1 MYSFIKTITLIVI
14 VLFFISFIKSEQN
27 EKPKSF
33 KSIYTSYLLKN
44 NNNNNNNETLIKQTK
59 NKSSIKELSVGII
72 GAGICGLYSA
82 MILQDLG
89 INYKILEISKER
101 IGGRIYSYRFSD
113 QAYDYSEL
121 GAMRIPII
129 PIMDRLVSNESWS
142 LFSKLSKSGHPIKTY
157 PFILSSNNTI
167 TYYNGKRVYSIIPST
182 TNSEFKNP
190 MIGDPFHFSDS
201 KNGGK
206 GSGIPDEYAQK
217 PYGELTKSLITP
229 FIKNLTNNFDDA
241 FKSILEI
248 DNYSTRE
255 YLKKFGNL
263 PNSVINYLETLSGNT
278 GQYENSY
285 VESILST
292 FDFSGKDWIG
302 IEGGTDNLV
311 KSIAKTLKNKI
322 EMGQEVTKI
331 SKSLDNNGDINGLIV
346 EVLNEHSSISN
357 NNNNDNN
364 NKNNNKTSS
373 SFSSTTS
380 SSSTVNKKQ
389 FSFKHVISTTT
400 LSALQR
406 IDTSDLNLSLKQRL
420 GIRSLHYS
428 VAIKIAIKFKY
439 RWWEDSEFMKGKP
452 IKGGRSST
460 DLPIRSIIYPSYGIG
475 KNSTSGVLLASYVGG
490 QDALRLGSLFG
501 SVEKEKRLIRLC
513 LENLAEIHD
522 IDVNILRKLYKTHK
536 CMHWSN
542 DENASGAYGLY
553 WPSQFL
559 EFYPSLT
566 KPSTDGRFHI
576 SGEATSIHHAW
587 IIGALN
593 SAYRSVDRILRQEN
607 LLQLRSKLIENWGT
621 IEKVEDPSLPL
632 DWFEND
638 NYFNHDLFTNNNN
651 NNNSNSNNIN
661 NNYNNNIMFSDFKH

>member
-1 MYSFIKTITLIVI
+1 MYRFIKTITLII
-14 VLFFISFIKSEQN
+14 ILLFSINLIKSDQN

-33 KSIYTSYLLKN
+33 KSIYSSYLLN
-44 NNNNNNNETLIKQTK
+44 NSNNSNNENLIKQTK
-59 NKSSIKELSVGII
+59 IKSSIKELSVGII

-101 IGGRIYSYRFSD
+101 IGGRIYSHRFSD
-113 QAYDYSEL
+113 QVNDYSEL

-142 LFSKLSKSGHPIKTY
+142 LFSKLLKSGHPIKTY

-167 TYYNGKRVYSIIPST
+167 TYFNGKRVYSIIPSSSPSPSTTT
-182 TNSEFKNP
+182 TNNETKNP
-190 MIGDPFHFSDS
+190 MSGDPFDFSDS
-201 KNGGK
+201 KNGGR
-206 GSGIPDEYAQK
+206 GGGIPDEYAQK
-217 PYGELTKSLITP
+217 PYGDLTKSLITP
-229 FIKNLTNNFDDA
+229 FIKNLTIDFDNA

-255 YLKKFGNL
+255 YLKKFANL

-285 VESILST
+285 VESILSM

-302 IEGGTDNLV
+302 IEGGTDNLI
-311 KSIAKTLKNKI
+311 KSISKILKNKI
-322 EMGQEVTKI
+322 EMGQEVIKI
-331 SKSLDNNGDINGLIV
+331 SKSLDHNGDINGLIV
-346 EVLNEHSSISN
+346 DVLNEHSSSTPPSPSP
-357 NNNNDNN
+357 
-364 NKNNNKTSS
+364 TS
-373 SFSSTTS
+373 SSTTS
-380 SSSTVNKKQ
+380 TINKNQ
-389 FSFKHVISTTT
+389 FNFKHVISTTT

-420 GIRSLHYS
+420 GIRSIHYS
-428 VAIKIAIKFKY
+428 VAIKVAIKFKY
-439 RWWEDSEFMKGKP
+439 RWWEDYQFMNGKP

-475 KNSTSGVLLASYVGG
+475 KNSTGVLIASYVGG
-490 QDALRLGSLFG
+490 QDALRLGSLVG
-501 SVEKEKRLIRLC
+501 SVEKEKRLIRIC

-553 WPSQFL
+553 WPTQFL

-576 SGEATSIHHAW
+576 SGESTSIHHAW

-632 DWFEND
+632 NWFEND
-638 NYFNHDLFTNNNN
+638 NFNRNLFK
-651 NNNSNSNNIN
+651 NNSNINNNINNKNNNIN
-661 NNYNNNIMFSDFKH
+661 NNNNDNYIFSDFKH

>member
-1 MYSFIKTITLIVI
+1 MDRFIKTITLIVI
-14 VLFFISFIKSEQN
+14 LLFSINLIKSDQN

-33 KSIYTSYLLKN
+33 KSIYSSYLLN
-44 NNNNNNNETLIKQTK
+44 NNNNNNNNNSNNENLIKQTK
-59 NKSSIKELSVGII
+59 IKSSIKELSVGII

-89 INYKILEISKER
+89 INYKILEVSKER
-101 IGGRIYSYRFSD
+101 IGGRIYSHRFSD
-113 QAYDYSEL
+113 QVYDYSEL
-121 GAMRIPII
+121 GAMRIPIV

-142 LFSKLSKSGHPIKTY
+142 LFSKLLKSGHPIKTY

-167 TYYNGKRVYSIIPST
+167 TYYNGKRVYSILPSASASSSSSSLSSSS
-182 TNSEFKNP
+182 TNNSTNP
-190 MIGDPFHFSDS
+190 MFGDPFHFSDS

-217 PYGELTKSLITP
+217 PYGDLTKSLITP
-229 FIKNLTNNFDDA
+229 FIKNLTIDFDNA

-255 YLKKFGNL
+255 YLKKFANL

-302 IEGGTDNLV
+302 IEGGTDNLI
-311 KSIAKTLKNKI
+311 KSISKILKNKI
-322 EMGQEVTKI
+322 EMGQEVIKI
-331 SKSLDNNGDINGLIV
+331 SKSLDHNGDINGLIV
-346 EVLNEHSSISN
+346 DVLNEHSS
-357 NNNNDNN
+357 
-364 NKNNNKTSS
+364 TPPSS
-373 SFSSTTS
+373 PSTTS
-380 SSSTVNKKQ
+380 TINKNQ
-389 FSFKHVISTTT
+389 FNFKHVISTTT

-420 GIRSLHYS
+420 GIRSIHYS
-428 VAIKIAIKFKY
+428 VAIKVAIKFKY
-439 RWWEDSEFMKGKP
+439 RWWEDFQFMKGKP

-475 KNSTSGVLLASYVGG
+475 KNSSGVLLASYVGG
-490 QDALRLGSLFG
+490 QDALRLGSLVG
-501 SVEKEKRLIRLC
+501 SVEKEKRLIRIC

-566 KPSTDGRFHI
+566 KPSVDGRFHI
-576 SGEATSIHHAW
+576 SGESTSIHHAW

-621 IEKVEDPSLPL
+621 IENVEDPSLPL
-632 DWFEND
+632 NWFEND
-638 NYFNHDLFTNNNN
+638 NFNRNLFKNNSNINNNN
-651 NNNSNSNNIN
+651 NKND
-661 NNYNNNIMFSDFKH
+661 NYIFSDFKH

>member
-1 MYSFIKTITLIVI
+1 MYHFIKTKTITLII
-14 VLFFISFIKSEQN
+14 IFLFSINFIKSEQN

-33 KSIYTSYLLKN
+33 KSIYSSYLLN
-44 NNNNNNNETLIKQTK
+44 NSNNNNNENENLIKQTK
-59 NKSSIKELSVGII
+59 IKSSIKELSVGII

-89 INYKILEISKER
+89 INYKILEINKER

-113 QAYDYSEL
+113 QVNDFSEL

-142 LFSKLSKSGHPIKTY
+142 LFSKLLKSGHPIKTY
-157 PFILSSNNTI
+157 PFILSSNNSI
-167 TYYNGKRVYSIIPST
+167 TYYNGKRVYSTIPSSSSSLST
-182 TNSEFKNP
+182 NP
-190 MIGDPFHFSDS
+190 MSGDPFHFSDS

-206 GSGIPDEYAQK
+206 GMGIPDEYAQK
-217 PYGELTKSLITP
+217 PYGDLTKSLITP
-229 FIKNLTNNFDDA
+229 FIKNLTIDFDNA
-241 FKSILEI
+241 FKSILKI

-302 IEGGTDNLV
+302 IEGGTDNLI
-311 KSIAKTLKNKI
+311 KSISKILKNKI
-322 EMGQEVTKI
+322 EMGQEVIKI
-331 SKSLDNNGDINGLIV
+331 SKSLDHNGDINGLIV
-346 EVLNEHSSISN
+346 DVLNEHSSTSS
-357 NNNNDNN
+357 N
-364 NKNNNKTSS
+364 NKNSSS
-373 SFSSTTS
+373 SFLSSSSSSS
-380 SSSTVNKKQ
+380 SSSTTINKNQ
-389 FSFKHVISTTT
+389 FNFKHVISTTT

-428 VAIKIAIKFKY
+428 VAIKIAIKFKF
-439 RWWEDSEFMKGKP
+439 RWWEDFQFMKGKP

-475 KNSTSGVLLASYVGG
+475 KNSSGVLLASYVGG
-490 QDALRLGSLFG
+490 QDALRLGSLVG

-559 EFYPSLT
+559 EYYPSLT

-576 SGEATSIHHAW
+576 SGESTSIHHAW

-607 LLQLRSKLIENWGT
+607 LLQLRSKLIENWGI

-632 DWFEND
+632 NWFEND
-638 NYFNHDLFTNNNN
+638 NFNDNLFNNNSNINNNN
-651 NNNSNSNNIN
+651 NNNIN
-661 NNYNNNIMFSDFKH
+661 NNNNDNYIFSDFKH